1 MATQTSP
8 ISLFVDRWRQGETPN
23 ADAVLREHP
32 EWASQKSYVLELAY
46 EEFCLRAEAGE
57 AVTATSFCDRFPA
70 FRKSL
75 ARLLGFHEYADH
87 DPALRGITRVL
98 QWPTCGDEFLGF
110 VLQEE
115 LGRGAF
121 ARVFLASQPEL
132 GGRQVAVKVSARGAR
147 EAEIMGKLD
156 HPNIVLVHLV
166 REDPDTGLTAVCM
179 RYWGAAT
186 LCDVLDRAYATDGPP
201 RRARVILEAAADQ
214 RIARPTRETTPSK
227 ERFPRSTSYVNGILH
242 LGVELCKGLACAH
255 AAGIL
260 HRDLKP
266 SNILITP
273 DGRPMLLDFN
283 LSSDAQLSDLRIGGT
298 LPYAAPEL
306 LRAIFTEPGG
316 RGSAV
321 DERCD
326 VYSLG
331 VVLYEL
337 LSGSLPFGAGV
348 VAETAEASVAAI
360 LEQRSA
366 GAAPL
371 HKRVG
376 SLDRGVSAVIQRCLR
391 YDPADRPRSADDL
404 GGQLAACL
412 APRRR
417 LLRWSRQHRPATLGA
432 AIVALGLVLGSIA
445 LVATRDPYFVREY
458 AAGRQALAAH
468 QLDDAVFHFDH
479 ALAAKGGD
487 AGILFARG
495 RAFQQRGDFD
505 LAVRDYGA
513 AADKLPS
520 GATEACLAYCLAEMR
535 SFSSAADRG
544 QRAIKSGFTTP
555 EVYNNL
561 GYCELQLNRYVTARQ
576 NLDKAIMLNPSL
588 GVAYYNRGLL
598 DLRRVVSGKPPENGL
613 KDFDRAVELSRT
625 NGTLFFEAACM
636 NAAAPEGLKR
646 HEFVVKYVRAALM
659 AGYPPSAVR
668 AEPLLKAYQSEE
680 WFKQLLAGVSA
691 TPRPTDAP
699 PLAAPVV
706 LDGQFPSV
714 GN

>member
-57 AVTATSFCDRFPA
+57 PVTATSFCDRFPA

-87 DPALRGITRVL
+87 DPALRGITQAL
-98 QWPTCGDEFLGF
+98 QWPSCGDEFLGF

-186 LCDVLDRAYATDGPP
+186 LCDVLDLAYASDGPP
-201 RRARVILEAAADQ
+201 RRACVILEAAADH
-214 RIARPTRETTPSK
+214 RIARPTRETMPSK
-227 ERFPRSTSYVNGILH
+227 ERFPTSTSYVNGILH

-266 SNILITP
+266 SNVLITP

-283 LSSDAQLSDLRIGGT
+283 LSSDAQLNDLRIGGT

-306 LRAIFTEPGG
+306 LRAIFKEPGG
-316 RGSAV
+316 HICTV

-331 VVLYEL
+331 VVMYEL
-337 LSGSLPFGAGV
+337 LSGSLPFGTGV

-360 LEQRSA
+360 LEQREA

-371 HKRVG
+371 RERVG

-391 YDPADRPRSADDL
+391 YDPADRPQSADHL
-404 GGQLAACL
+404 GLQLAACL

-417 LLRWSRQHRPATLGA
+417 LLRWSRQHRAATLGA
-432 AIVALGLVLGSIA
+432 AILALGLILGSA
-445 LVATRDPYFVREY
+445 AFVATRDPYFVREY

-468 QLDDAVFHFDH
+468 QLDDAVLYFDH
-479 ALAAKGGD
+479 ALAAKTGD

-495 RAFQQRGDFD
+495 QAFQERGDFD
-505 LAVRDYGA
+505 LAVRDYFKASELSQAGVI
-513 AADKLPS
+513 
-520 GATEACLAYCLAEMR
+520 EACLAYCLAQMR
-535 SFSSAADRG
+535 EHQDAVARGLKSIDRG
-544 QRAIKSGFTTP
+544 GTSA

-561 GYCELQLNRYVTARQ
+561 GYCERKLGRYLTARQ
-576 NLDKAIMLNPSL
+576 HLDKAIALNPSL
-588 GVAYYNRGLL
+588 GIAYYNRGLL
-598 DLRRVVSGKPPENGL
+598 DLRRVVSGNPPENGL
-613 KDFDRAVELSRT
+613 NDFDRAVEFGPIS
-625 NGTLFFEAACM
+625 GTLFFDAACM
-636 NAAAPEGLKR
+636 NATASEG
-646 HEFVVKYVRAALM
+646 A
-659 AGYPPSAVR
+659 
-668 AEPLLKAYQSEE
+668 Q
-680 WFKQLLAGVSA
+680 
-691 TPRPTDAP
+691 TP
-699 PLAAPVV
+699 
-706 LDGQFPSV
+706 
-714 GN
+714 

>member
-87 DPALRGITRVL
+87 NPALRGITRAL
-98 QWPTCGDEFLGF
+98 QWPICGDEFLGF

-201 RRARVILEAAADQ
+201 RRARVILEAAADH
-214 RIARPTRETTPSK
+214 RIARSTRETMPSK
-227 ERFPRSTSYVNGILH
+227 EPFPRSTSFVNGILH

-255 AAGIL
+255 SAGIL

-306 LRAIFTEPGG
+306 LRAIFADPGS
-316 RGSAV
+316 RNAV

-326 VYSLG
+326 VYSMG

-337 LSGSLPFGAGV
+337 LSGSLPFGTGV

-360 LEQRSA
+360 LKQRAA

-371 HKRVG
+371 HERVG
-376 SLDRGVSAVIQRCLR
+376 SLDCGVSAVIQRCLR
-391 YDPADRPRSADDL
+391 YDPADRPQSANDL
-404 GGQLAACL
+404 SRQLAACL

-417 LLRWSRQHRPATLGA
+417 LFRWSRQHRAATLGA
-432 AIVALGLVLGSIA
+432 AVVTLGLVLGSMA
-445 LVATRDPYFVREY
+445 LVATRDPYIVREY

-468 QLDDAVFHFDH
+468 QLDDAVLHFDH
-479 ALAAKGGD
+479 ALSAKVGD

-495 RAFQQRGDFD
+495 LAFQERGDFD
-505 LAVRDYGA
+505 LAVRDYIKASERSQAGVI
-513 AADKLPS
+513 
-520 GATEACLAYCLAEMR
+520 EACLAYCLAQMR
-535 SFSSAADRG
+535 EHQDAAARGLKSIERGWTSA
-544 QRAIKSGFTTP
+544 

-561 GYCELQLNRYVTARQ
+561 GYSERKLGRYVTARQ
-576 NLDKAIMLNPSL
+576 HLDKAIALNPAL

-598 DLRRVVSGKPPENGL
+598 TLMQNAADESPESAL
-613 KDFDRAVELSRT
+613 TDFEHAIQFGPTSAALYFD
-625 NGTLFFEAACM
+625 AACM
-636 NAAAPEGLKR
+636 NAAAPERFNR
-646 HEFVVKYVRAALM
+646 HEFVVRYVRAALA
-659 AGYPPSAVR
+659 AGYSPSSVR
-668 AEPLLKAYQSEE
+668 KESRLKSYRQED
-680 WFKQLLAGVSA
+680 WLKKLLATA
-691 TPRPTDAP
+691 TEPSRPPDPP
-699 PLAAPVV
+699 PLAPPVIS
-706 LDGQFPSV
+706 DGRLLSV